1 MCGIFCLFL
10 NRPLSAQDIAIGRNG
25 VRALDHRGPDS
36 WGEWTDAERGVY
48 IGHCRLSIVDLTEA
62 SDQPMVRNGQV
73 IAFNG
78 EIYNHASLRDR
89 LQGLGVRFQSKG
101 DTEVLLQALQMLGAE
116 ALDAIDG
123 MFAYAHWD
131 GSVGTLATDSFGEK
145 QLYYAETPE
154 GIYVSSELPPLRD
167 AVGAKPH
174 LSPESL
180 VALMSLDYIPAPA
193 TGYLEIKRLG
203 PASILKIRNGTAQAL
218 SQYWKPEM
226 PRAGNGTVLELSERQ
241 LDKIHEALCAS
252 TETRIQADAPMC
264 AFLSGGVDSNLV
276 VAIAAREFG
285 ASLDCITVNFPPGYG
300 PAEGEVAAQSAAL
313 LGVRHINISSRSD
326 PRHAGVDHFLDL
338 FGQPNGNLTI
348 SSINQV
354 AQHGVSNGFRVGLT
368 GMGGD
373 EVFSGY
379 QKHSYFYKNRR
390 YYRLPEAMRLFLG
403 GMSRAIPITS
413 GKLSAFQNLI
423 SVREY
428 ERYLAK
434 KNQPT
439 ISTLRRIPNFPRW
452 ASEAFVPTQDPIEIS
467 VPYYELTEVMPN
479 SQLPAL
485 DLGSMRASLEL
496 RTPFLSRRLHE
507 CVSEFDPRALLAFGQ
522 KSVLRRLLA
531 RYLPKLIV
539 ENPKLG
545 FVFPQKQFL
554 EQRGNA
560 QPKLNGIPQALM
572 QRIWERRFET
582 GFQRLAVRA
591 VLAERFLDRQY

>member
-1 MCGIFCLFL
+1 
-10 NRPLSAQDIAIGRNG
+10 
-25 VRALDHRGPDS
+25 
-36 WGEWTDAERGVY
+36 
-48 IGHCRLSIVDLTEA
+48 
-62 SDQPMVRNGQV
+62 
-73 IAFNG
+73 
-78 EIYNHASLRDR
+78 
-89 LQGLGVRFQSKG
+89 
-101 DTEVLLQALQMLGAE
+101 
-116 ALDAIDG
+116 
-123 MFAYAHWD
+123 
-131 GSVGTLATDSFGEK
+131 
-145 QLYYAETPE
+145 
-154 GIYVSSELPPLRD
+154 
-167 AVGAKPH
+167 
-174 LSPESL
+174 
-180 VALMSLDYIPAPA
+180 
-193 TGYLEIKRLG
+193 
-203 PASILKIRNGTAQAL
+203 
-218 SQYWKPEM
+218 
-226 PRAGNGTVLELSERQ
+226 
-241 LDKIHEALCAS
+241 
-252 TETRIQADAPMC
+252 
-264 AFLSGGVDSNLV
+264 
-276 VAIAAREFG
+276 
-285 ASLDCITVNFPPGYG
+285 
-300 PAEGEVAAQSAAL
+300 
-313 LGVRHINISSRSD
+313 
-326 PRHAGVDHFLDL
+326 
-338 FGQPNGNLTI
+338 
-348 SSINQV
+348 NQV